1 MTEYERHR
9 FPETNSEF
17 IPLTNMSE
25 YEHDIADEN
34 LPPAYDDPHYQT
46 PQLET
51 QVRAEDTGPTY
62 TALASNKMTATQ
74 RLRRVSRNRGMVAVG
89 CGCLFLPGVAFLIA
103 GIYMYQFLTP
113 AWLTL

>member
-9 FPETNSEF
+9 VPETNSEF

-25 YEHDIADEN
+25 YDIADEN

-51 QVRAEDTGPTY
+51 QMRAEETGPTY
-62 TALASNKMTATQ
+62 TTLASTKMTANQ
-74 RLRRVSRNRGMVAVG
+74 RIRKVSRNRGLVAVG

-103 GIYMYQFLTP
+103 GIVMYQFVTP

>member
-9 FPETNSEF
+9 VTETNSEF

-25 YEHDIADEN
+25 YEHDIAGEN

-46 PQLET
+46 SQPEP
-51 QVRAEDTGPTY
+51 AEETGPTY
-62 TALASNKMTATQ
+62 TALASNKMTANQ
-74 RLRRVSRNRGMVAVG
+74 RIRKVARNRGLVAVG

>member
-9 FPETNSEF
+9 VPETNSEF

-25 YEHDIADEN
+25 YDIADEN

-46 PQLET
+46 PQPET
-51 QVRAEDTGPTY
+51 QMRAEGTGPTY

-74 RLRRVSRNRGMVAVG
+74 RIQKVSRNRGMVAVG

-113 AWLTL
+113 VWLTL